1 LQRRVLAVNISLES
15 VPGICDAC
23 AMKVKRRLRT
33 REELLA
39 LEEKY
44 PCVLG
49 NPLSLG
55 AAHFRQANRRNAQR
69 PARKGNGPFPRRTR
83 RPVAA

>member
-1 LQRRVLAVNISLES
+1 MQHTVR
-15 VPGICDAC
+15 
-23 AMKVKRRLRT
+23 MKTKRRLRT

-39 LEEKY
+39 LEELY

-55 AAHFRQANRRNAQR
+55 AAHFRQNSRQSSRRN
-69 PARKGNGPFPRRTR
+69 PTNGVDKTSRRAKM
-83 RPVAA
+83 AA

>member
-1 LQRRVLAVNISLES
+1 
-15 VPGICDAC
+15 
-23 AMKVKRRLRT
+23 MKVKRRLRT

-55 AAHFRQANRRNAQR
+55 ASHFRQANRRNSQP
-69 PARKGNGPFPRRTR
+69 PACKGNGPFPPRTR
-83 RPVAA
+83 KLVAA

>member
-1 LQRRVLAVNISLES
+1 V
-15 VPGICDAC
+15 
-23 AMKVKRRLRT
+23 
-33 REELLA
+33 A

-55 AAHFRQANRRNAQR
+55 AAHFRQTDRKIGRGAQR
-69 PARKGNGPFPRRTR
+69 NGVPRRR
-83 RPVAA
+83 KAVAA